1 MMSLLAGIRCKIG
14 KHIASTDDVRR
25 LNEITYV
32 VTKCRN
38 CKHNIRLI
46 RHRTDKRKYLIEEI

>member
-1 MMSLLAGIRCKIG
+1 MG
-14 KHIASTDDVRR
+14 KHVASTDDARR

-32 VTKCRN
+32 VTKCRY

-46 RHRTDKRKYLIEEI
+46 RDKTDKSKYVIEEI

>member
-1 MMSLLAGIRCKIG
+1 MISLLAGIRCKMD
-14 KHIASTDDVRR
+14 KHVASTDDASR

-38 CKHNIRLI
+38 CKYNIRLI
-46 RHRTDKRKYLIEEI
+46 RHRTDKRRYLIEEI

>member
-1 MMSLLAGIRCKIG
+1 MG

-32 VTKCRN
+32 VTKCLN

-46 RHRTDKRKYLIEEI
+46 RHNTDKRKYIIEEI

>member
-1 MMSLLAGIRCKIG
+1 MMSLLAGIRCKLG
-14 KHIASTDDVRR
+14 THVASTDDASR

-32 VTKCRN
+32 VTKCQN

>member
-1 MMSLLAGIRCKIG
+1 MMSLLAGIRCKMG
-14 KHIASTDDVRR
+14 KHIASTDDVKR

-46 RHRTDKRKYLIEEI
+46 RHNIDNRKYIIEEI

>member
-1 MMSLLAGIRCKIG
+1 MISLLAGIRCKLG
-14 KHIASTDDVRR
+14 KHVASTDDVRR

-38 CKHNIRLI
+38 CKHNIRLT
-46 RHRTDKRKYLIEEI
+46 RDKTDKRKYVIEEI

>member
-1 MMSLLAGIRCKIG
+1 MG
-14 KHIASTDDVRR
+14 KHVASTDDASR

-46 RHRTDKRKYLIEEI
+46 RHKTDKRKYVIEEIQTNLFFTTT